1 MSIFQSDWAKI
12 RRQAPTA
19 DCAGDVVAEKF
30 DFTVTANLAIGDI
43 IELGILPAGH
53 TVVDA
58 VLITDD
64 LGAGTL
70 DVGLMSGAVGSLDAA
85 RTSGNELF
93 SAAADAGVVRL
104 TQAGAFAI
112 AKSDVHRS
120 IGLKSSAAIAAASQK
135 VSLVLSYRA

>member
-19 DCAGDVVAEKF
+19 DCAGDVVSEKF
-30 DFTVTANLAIGDI
+30 DFTVTANVGTTDI

-58 VLITDD
+58 TLITDD
-64 LGAGTL
+64 LGAGTI
-70 DVGLMSGAVGSLDAA
+70 DVGLMSGTVGSTDAA

-93 SAAADAGVVRL
+93 AAAADNSVVRL
-104 TQAGAFAI
+104 SQAGAFSI
-112 AKSDVHRS
+112 APSDVHRS
-120 IGLKSSAAIAAASQK
+120 IGVKVSAAVTAANQK
-135 VSLVLSYRA
+135 ISLVLSYRA